1 MDLIL
6 LWNLELQQKFPRWS
20 VAMFP
25 IAETFCSTQNID
37 FSSLV
42 IHREN
47 IHLKDQNNLV
57 WSIFWFNQIW
67 SKILWILITLHL
79 NDNEILT
86 IRSDCN
92 SWALTELLEI
102 TERRYSSFSS
112 ITRQCTWYDAD
123 DLSFIRVHRWEKWVS
138 PVAV

>member
-1 MDLIL
+1 M
-6 LWNLELQQKFPRWS
+6 NLKLQQKFSQWF
-20 VAMFP
+20 VAIFP
-25 IAETFCSTQNID
+25 ISGTFCSVRNID

-47 IHLKDQNNLV
+47 IHLKVQDNLV

-67 SKILWILITLHL
+67 SKILWILITLYL
-79 NDNEILT
+79 NDDEILT
-86 IRSDCN
+86 VRSNCN
-92 SWALTELLEI
+92 SWAFTELSEI
-102 TERRYSSFSS
+102 TGRRYSSFFS
-112 ITRQCTWYDAD
+112 IAHQCTRCDVD